1 MKIVGGATFGVGLSI
16 SRYFMKHL
24 KQKQH
29 LTSET
34 RWRQP
39 RLRITSQDDR
49 ESHASWIEL
58 FFDLVFA
65 AVVSVLSQS
74 LKQNLTLAGVFEF
87 VALFVPCWWIWVL
100 FTFYIDRY
108 DGDDVLYRLFILS
121 GMLAIIFLAVN
132 SRTALRGSALGFAL
146 SYVLARSV
154 VLSLYIRAAR
164 HVQAAHANLRLY
176 LASYVPSTG
185 LWLLSLSL
193 AAPGRYY
200 VWAGAMTIE
209 LLAPIMGSRLLAG
222 TPVHPSHLPERLGL
236 CTLIVM
242 GESIVSVATG
252 TAASHWALNA
262 VLMAVGGFAI
272 AACLWWLY
280 FSFLE
285 TSVIIR
291 GIRSVHL
298 YNYGHLPIL
307 VGLIL
312 VAAGTQHG
320 IGEANQAALPLATRW
335 ALCGGLVL
343 YLTAIA
349 AIRFTACRSSSIGH
363 PWLSVASLAIPISLA
378 IAGDSLPPLALV
390 GCLLTVLVVKVS
402 LEVWQSQQA
411 VQRD

>member
-1 MKIVGGATFGVGLSI
+1 MNP
-16 SRYFMKHL
+16 L
-24 KQKQH
+24 KPQQH
-29 LTSET
+29 SNAET
-34 RWRQP
+34 YWRRP
-39 RLRITSQDDR
+39 RLRSTSQDDR
-49 ESHASWIEL
+49 ESHASWTEL

-65 AVVSVLSQS
+65 VVVSVLSQS
-74 LKQNLTLAGVFEF
+74 LKQNLSLVGVCEF
-87 VALFVPCWWIWVL
+87 VALFVPCWWAWVL

-108 DGDDVLYRLFILS
+108 DGDDVLHRLFILS

-132 SRTALRGSALGFAL
+132 TRNALHGSSTGFAL
-146 SYVLARSV
+146 SYVLMRSI
-154 VLSLYIRAAR
+154 VLALYLRAAR
-164 HVQAAHANLRLY
+164 HVPAAHANLKLY
-176 LASYVPSTG
+176 LASYIPSTG
-185 LWLLSLSL
+185 LWLLSL
-193 AAPGRYY
+193 AVEAPVHYS
-200 VWAGAMTIE
+200 VWAFAMAIE
-209 LLAPIMGSRLLAG
+209 LLVPLVGSRLLAG

-252 TAASHWALNA
+252 TAASNWALNA
-262 VLMAVGGFAI
+262 ILMAVGGFAI

-349 AIRFTACRSSSIGH
+349 AIRFTACRNSIIWH
-363 PWLSVASLAIPISLA
+363 PWLLVASLAIPISLA
-378 IAGDSLPPLALV
+378 IAGGSLPPLALV

-402 LEVWQSQQA
+402 LDVWQSQQA

>member
-1 MKIVGGATFGVGLSI
+1 
-16 SRYFMKHL
+16 MKHL

-49 ESHASWIEL
+49 ESHASWTEL

-65 AVVSVLSQS
+65 VVVSVLSQS
-74 LKQNLTLAGVFEF
+74 LKQNLSLAGVFEF

-108 DGDDVLYRLFILS
+108 DGDDVLHRLFILS
-121 GMLAIIFLAVN
+121 GMLTIIFLAIN
-132 SRTALRGSALGFAL
+132 SRNALHVSSVGFAL

-154 VLSLYIRAAR
+154 VLLLYKRAAR

-193 AAPGRYY
+193 AAPVRYY

-252 TAASHWALNA
+252 TAASHWGLNA
-262 VLMAVGGFAI
+262 VCMAVGGFAI

-280 FSFLE
+280 FNFLE

-291 GIRSVHL
+291 GIRSVHI

-312 VAAGTQHG
+312 VAAGTQLS
-320 IGEANQAALPLATRW
+320 IGEANDLALSLATRW
-335 ALCGGLVL
+335 SLCGGAVL
-343 YLTAIA
+343 YLSAIA
-349 AIRFTACRSSSIGH
+349 AIRFAAGRNSIIWI
-363 PWLSVASLAIPISLA
+363 PWLLVASLAIPMGLA
-378 IAGDSLPPLALV
+378 VAGGSLPPLALV
-390 GCLLTVLVVKVS
+390 GCLLSVLVAKVS
-402 LEVWQSQQA
+402 LKNWQFQ
-411 VQRD
+411 